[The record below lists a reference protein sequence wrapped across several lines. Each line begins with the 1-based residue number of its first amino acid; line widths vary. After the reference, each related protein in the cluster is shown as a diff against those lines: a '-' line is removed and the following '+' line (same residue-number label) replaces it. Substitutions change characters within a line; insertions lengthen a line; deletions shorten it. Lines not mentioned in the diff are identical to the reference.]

1 MPHKFDSTSVRAWV
15 TLALEAVGEGRE
27 EIDAINVFPVADG
40 DTGTN
45 LHRTLDAAARA
56 LDSGADD
63 PAAPALHALA
73 RGALLGACGNSG
85 TILAQLLRGMAEV
98 YGEADEQ
105 ADSASNGG
113 DAQVEGDGR
122 LLAAALR

>member
-1 MPHKFDSTSVRAWV
+1 MRRSTRSTSS
-15 TLALEAVGEGRE
+15 
-27 EIDAINVFPVADG
+27 PSPDG

-56 LDSGADD
+56 LDTGADD
-63 PAAPALHALA
+63 PAAPALQTLA

-98 YGEADEQ
+98 YGA
-105 ADSASNGG
+105 
-113 DAQVEGDGR
+113 GR
-122 LLAAALR
+122 GRRG